1 MATMVNIYESYGDKS
16 AKERAELI
24 YSNYS
29 SFQGIIEDCKMR
41 LIYEIKAEKERKR
54 SNQKDELGVRN
65 QNLVTTVIL
74 QRIKRFLIQCL
85 RDLSMD

>member
-1 MATMVNIYESYGDKS
+1 
-16 AKERAELI
+16 
-24 YSNYS
+24 
-29 SFQGIIEDCKMR
+29 MR